1 MALVDLGALVRVEHE
16 TRQAAHMQVTQA
28 TTRMHMD
35 ADAAEGRG
43 AQQQADDLRA
53 AAEAVQAEGN
63 KRWRPRSN

>member
-1 MALVDLGALVRVEHE
+1 MAFIDLGALVRVEHQE
-16 TRQAAHMQVTQA
+16 RKTAHMQVTQA

-43 AQQQADDLRA
+43 EAQTASDLRA
-53 AAEAVQAEGN
+53 AADAVQTSAN